1 MKTIIKIRRW
11 TWEFLQ
17 SLLGAI
23 LLPFYNKTRL
33 KTFTY
38 KDQEVYI
45 YDKFPGGISL
55 GYYVLLDYN
64 RYDWDNNNI
73 RISLKNSIKHE
84 AGHGIQSKWL
94 GPLYLPFVGLL
105 SGLHNLNCKRKRKKG
120 IPYDYYK
127 FFVEA
132 WADKL
137 GGVKRNESK

>member
-11 TWEFLQ
+11 TWEFPQ

-45 YDKFPGGISL
+45 YDKFPGISL

-64 RYDWDNNNI
+64 RYDWNNNNI

-94 GPLYLPFVGLL
+94 GPLYLPFVGIL
-105 SGLHNLNCKRKRKKG
+105 SGLHNLNCRRKRKKG

>member
-11 TWEFLQ
+11 TWEFPQ

-64 RYDWDNNNI
+64 RYDWNNNNI

-94 GPLYLPFVGLL
+94 GPLYLPL
-105 SGLHNLNCKRKRKKG
+105 
-120 IPYDYYK
+120 
-127 FFVEA
+127 
-132 WADKL
+132 
-137 GGVKRNESK
+137 

>member
-11 TWEFLQ
+11 TWEFPQ
-17 SLLGAI
+17 SLLGA
-23 LLPFYNKTRL
+23 
-33 KTFTY
+33 
-38 KDQEVYI
+38 
-45 YDKFPGGISL
+45 ISL

-105 SGLHNLNCKRKRKKG
+105 SGLHNLNCRRKRKKG

>member
-11 TWEFLQ
+11 TWEFPQ

-23 LLPFYNKTRL
+23 LLPFYNRTRL

-64 RYDWDNNNI
+64 RYDWNNNNI

-84 AGHGIQSKWL
+84 VGHGIQSKWL

-105 SGLHNLNCKRKRKKG
+105 SGLHNLNCRRKRKKG

-127 FFVEA
+127 FFVES